1 MQLYRHLLY
10 ILFRK
15 VADFVER
22 NCCVNH
28 AAEIFGLFFF
38 LNNLQS
44 KDLVSNIN
52 GQLQPVFARP
62 KIGEV
67 FIKCSETKLFVEV

>member
-10 ILFRK
+10 VLLRK
-15 VADFVER
+15 VANFVER
-22 NCCVNH
+22 NCCINH

-38 LNNLQS
+38 FFNNLQS

-52 GQLQPVFARP
+52 SQLQPVFARP

-67 FIKCSETKLFVEV
+67 LCSETKLFVEL